1 MVTCV
6 QDNFRTN
13 REVNYLLKITLRP
26 LCFLFK
32 HIAFQEEQECRI
44 FYITDIGNS
53 ILEKDAGSM
62 VVFYP
67 YEAKIKDSLKNV
79 YLGPALQNKFT
90 FVRKEV
96 SFNTDIKVS
105 VCDSPFVSK

>member
-1 MVTCV
+1 
-6 QDNFRTN
+6 
-13 REVNYLLKITLRP
+13 
-26 LCFLFK
+26 
-32 HIAFQEEQECRI
+32 
-44 FYITDIGNS
+44 
-53 ILEKDAGSM
+53 M